1 MSIDVK
7 KLLNTYDFQTILP
20 GSKEK
25 VNFKPITTGVM
36 KKVLVYENEEDIETL
51 DNFLD
56 DLISNCVLTE
66 DFDINKLYLQDRF
79 FLLVEIRKKS
89 KGNMF
94 KFNYKCSKCGVES
107 IIAVDLSK
115 LPVNDMKTETDI
127 VKINDNISLVLKHL
141 TRQNQKDA
149 FVAIPDDLPLNT
161 RLAEIATYS
170 YALAIDKVISGE
182 EEDSNVPIEDKIYML
197 DSLEQDTYQNIL
209 DWFDNNNFGLDF
221 TYKFKC
227 KNPDCKSE
235 EKEINIPITNFFA

>member
-1 MSIDVK
+1 MSIDLK

-25 VNFKPITTGVM
+25 VSFKPITTGVM
-36 KKVLVYENEEDIETL
+36 KKVLVYENEENIETL

-56 DLISNCVLTE
+56 DLISNCVISE
-66 DFDINKLYLQDRF
+66 NFDINKLYLQDRF

-94 KFNYKCSKCGVES
+94 KFNYKCPKCDVES

-149 FVAIPDDLPLNT
+149 FAAISEDLPLNT

-197 DSLEQDTYQNIL
+197 DSLDQDTYDNIL
-209 DWFDNNNFGLDF
+209 NWFENNNFGLDF